1 MNLNNRSFTISCW
14 IKQMK
19 STPDELAVIY
29 GDWHGHY
36 LWQFILSTKN
46 QSIVFHRHS
55 TGNEE
60 WWSLKST
67 NVSLSD
73 WKHVVVTWY
82 HVTRTV
88 LIYANGKEIG
98 AGNYSRNQTFHGPT
112 AKPCKIGNDGYN
124 NSHQFYGSVMD
135 LYVFDWALTLREIHM
150 LRGMRFMTS
159 KIDKMKV

>member
-1 MNLNNRSFTISCW
+1 
-14 IKQMK
+14 MK
-19 STPDELAVIY
+19 STPDELGVIY
-29 GDWHGHY
+29 GDWHGHN

-60 WWSLKST
+60 WWSLQST
-67 NVSLSD
+67 NVSLSA
-73 WKHVVVTWY
+73 WTHVVVTWY

-88 LIYANGKEIG
+88 LIYSNGKKIG
-98 AGNYSRNQTFHGPT
+98 AGKYSRNQTFHGPT
-112 AKPCKIGNDGYN
+112 GKPCKIGNDGYK

-135 LYVFDWALTLREIHM
+135 LYVFDWILSPQEIQL

-159 KIDKMKV
+159 KVDNMAVYDRPFPSIWRPY